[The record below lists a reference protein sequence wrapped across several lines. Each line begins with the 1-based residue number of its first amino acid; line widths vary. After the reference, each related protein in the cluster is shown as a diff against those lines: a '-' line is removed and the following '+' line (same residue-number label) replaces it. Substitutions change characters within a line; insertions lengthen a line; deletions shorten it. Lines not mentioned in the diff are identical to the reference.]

1 MECHVGSNGSWTN
14 AWQLMP
20 VCIRNT
26 ETVASCADNK
36 YPSSITIY
44 FNASTY
50 IRNNDG
56 VSQSF
61 DLWLVDGNGQN
72 GVKIGSYTLA
82 AYRNIENTITANIDG
97 KALHGKSFYL
107 LATGQT
113 NYLYERNRAFI
124 DIGLS
129 DYSYPVNVSSDTTG
143 CSCTASAASATP
155 GSTVTIYPVAKTGYT
170 YQGFTLNGVNKSGTT
185 FTMPNGTATVVAKFT
200 KNYYNITRATS
211 PANAGTVTADKTN
224 AGYGDTVTVGQTPA
238 AGYEFIGW
246 STNPSVTI
254 NSQNKFSMPNQ
265 AITVTANYRKRSTG
279 TLSKTSFDGG
289 ETIKLTISAEKTSY
303 THKYKLDFS
312 AVVTGMATGWVDV
325 AANTSQVN
333 ITVPAS
339 WSDLLPN
346 LTKKAGGKLI
356 LRTYS
361 GSSQVAS
368 DYEITALT
376 FNVPAG
382 VVPTLADPVT
392 EIVRTI
398 GGKTYANVDETISG
412 RIIPHYVQNHCGVRV
427 TATAAGARSSTIANI
442 SVTVA
447 GYTGNGYSKTQ
458 SGSSLDFS
466 SGLLFIA
473 GQTQITVTAT
483 DSRGR
488 TVTKT
493 VTVNVEKYDNPSGSL
508 TVWRVNVGGDA
519 DENGAYG
526 EYSLTKDF
534 SRIGINAMTA
544 VLSCS
549 EGSLSNPPDSGDIF
563 PNDRKSFNKTQEY
576 TITLTLTDA
585 FETTVITAKLPSARY
600 IIFVDST
607 GKKLGIMKA
616 TTQTPPE
623 GKTTT
628 FEIAGDCQVY
638 IGNDTLE
645 DYINSIV
652 QAALN
657 AQ

>member
-1 MECHVGSNGSWTN
+1 MECHVGSNGSWAN

-20 VCIRNT
+20 IYVRNT
-26 ETVASCADNK
+26 GTVASCADNK
-36 YPSSITIY
+36 YPSSISLS
-44 FNASTY
+44 FNTSTY
-50 IRNNDG
+50 IRNNDTG
-56 VSQSF
+56 SQTF

-72 GVKIGSYTLA
+72 GAKIGTYTLA
-82 AYRNIENTITANIDG
+82 SCRNIEYTISANIDG

-113 NYLYERNRAFI
+113 SYLYQRNKTFV

-129 DYSYPVNVSSDTTG
+129 DYSYPVNVSADTTG
-143 CSCTASAASATP
+143 CSCTASAAAATP
-155 GSTVTIYPVAKTGYT
+155 GSTVTIYPVAKTGYS
-170 YQGFTLNGVNKSGTT
+170 YAGFTLNGTNKSGTT
-185 FTMPNGTATVVAKFT
+185 FTMPSGTATVVAKFT
-200 KNYYNITRATS
+200 KNYYNITRATN

-224 AGYGDTVTVGQTPA
+224 AGYGDTVTLGQTPA
-238 AGYEFIGW
+238 AGYEFTGW

-254 NSQNKFSMPNQ
+254 NAQNKFTMPNG

-289 ETIKLTISAEKTSY
+289 ETIKLTISAEKTTY

-312 AVVTGMATGWVDV
+312 SVVTGMATGWVDV

-333 ITVPAS
+333 ITVPES
-339 WSDLLPN
+339 WSDLIPN
-346 LTKKAGGKLI
+346 LTSKAGGKLI
-356 LRTYS
+356 LKTYS
-361 GSSQVAS
+361 GTSQVAS
-368 DYEITALT
+368 NYEITGLT
-376 FNVPAG
+376 FNVPAS
-382 VVPTLADPVT
+382 VVPTLTDPAT

-398 GGKTYANVDETISG
+398 GGTTYANVDETIAG
-412 RIIPHYVQNHCGVRV
+412 QTVPHYVQNHCGVRV
-427 TATAAGARSSTIANI
+427 TASASGARSSTIANI
-442 SVTVA
+442 TVSIA

-488 TVTKT
+488 TATKT
-493 VTVNVEKYDNPSGSL
+493 VSVNVEQYNNPTGSL
-508 TVWRVNVGGDA
+508 TVWRVDVNGDA

-526 EYSLTKDF
+526 EFSLTKAF
-534 SRIGINAMTA
+534 SEIGINALTA

-563 PNDRKSFNKTQEY
+563 PNDRKTFNKTQEY

-616 TTQTPPE
+616 TTHTPPA

-645 DYINSIV
+645 DYIESIV
-652 QAALN
+652 QNIL